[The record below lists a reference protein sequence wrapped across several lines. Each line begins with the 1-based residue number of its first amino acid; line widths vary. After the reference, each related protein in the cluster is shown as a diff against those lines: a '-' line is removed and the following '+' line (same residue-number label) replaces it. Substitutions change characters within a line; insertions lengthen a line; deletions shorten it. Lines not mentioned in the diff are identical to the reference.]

1 MQFEGKSFVIVVN
14 LVVIVVVVV
23 IALVVV
29 DLVVVVV
36 FVVDLVVDLADS
48 GCELEESLRADPTER
63 RSESGT
69 LPTPGDPLYNTC
81 VHGKIQNTTSNT

>member
-1 MQFEGKSFVIVVN
+1 MQFEGKSFVIVVD
-14 LVVIVVVVV
+14 LVVVVVVVVV

-63 RSESGT
+63 RSESAT
-69 LPTPGDPLYNTC
+69 LPTAR
-81 VHGKIQNTTSNT
+81 

>member
-1 MQFEGKSFVIVVN
+1 M
-14 LVVIVVVVV
+14 
-23 IALVVV
+23 
-29 DLVVVVV
+29 
-36 FVVDLVVDLADS
+36 DLVVDLADS

-81 VHGKIQNTTSNT
+81 VHGKIQNTTTNT